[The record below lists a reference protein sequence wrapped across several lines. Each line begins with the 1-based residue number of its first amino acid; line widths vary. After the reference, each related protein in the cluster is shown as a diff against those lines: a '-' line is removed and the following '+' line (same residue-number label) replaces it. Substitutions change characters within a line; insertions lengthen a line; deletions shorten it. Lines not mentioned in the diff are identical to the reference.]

1 MSIASTDGYTFPMEC
16 PKCNAVSGL
25 PYSAGTVIQQGT
37 IHVAMRCKDC
47 GHEWRFDM
55 PVTDPLG
62 PARRHF

>member
-1 MSIASTDGYTFPMEC
+1 MRTAPVDVHKFPMEC
-16 PKCNAVSGL
+16 EKCKAVSGL
-25 PYSAGTVIQQGT
+25 PDSAGTIIRLGT

-62 PARRHF
+62 PARQHP